1 MECFAFGLGIGHL
14 NTDDQWLDVYY
25 PKALVRP
32 DPALV
37 SILAEVFD
45 YTGENSVTRVTA
57 DDLDDFLEA
66 LEDSDDGD
74 AEGLLKALTP
84 MAGTEQPLA
93 LCILARDEKP
103 SSVPEV
109 YLKLSL
115 ISMRK
120 IQPHGVV
127 LDGMFSLLPNVAW
140 TSQGP
145 IDVKELPHA
154 QTRARAHGEVLTVHS
169 VDKFPRMADYVV
181 PQGVRIGDASRI
193 RLGAHLGEGT
203 TVMHEGFINFN
214 AGTLGVSMVEG
225 RISAGVVV
233 GDGSDLG
240 GGSSTMGTLSGGG
253 NIVIS
258 VGEQCLLGANAG
270 LGIPLGDRC
279 TIESGL
285 YLTAG
290 AKVQLLDN
298 EGNLV
303 RTVKARDLAGQN
315 DLLFRRNSVTGQ
327 IECLANK
334 SAIALN
340 DELHANN

>member
-1 MECFAFGLGIGHL
+1 MECFAFGLGVGHQ
-14 NTDDQWLDVYY
+14 NSDDQWLDTYY
-25 PKALVRP
+25 PKALCRP
-32 DPALV
+32 DPAVV
-37 SILAEVFD
+37 SIIADVFD
-45 YTGENSVTRVTA
+45 WDGSNLTREIMA

-84 MAGTEQPLA
+84 LAGTEQLLVICVLA
-93 LCILARDEKP
+93 SDEKP
-103 SSVPEV
+103 QTVPEV
-109 YLKLSL
+109 YLKLSM

-120 IQPHGVV
+120 IQPHGTN
-127 LDGMFSLLPNVAW
+127 LDGVFGLLPNIAW

-145 IDVKELPHA
+145 IDVKELAHA
-154 QTRARAHGEVLTVHS
+154 QTRARAYGEVLTVHS
-169 VDKFPRMADYVV
+169 VDKFPRMTDYVV
-181 PQGVRIGDASRI
+181 PHGVRIGDASRV

-214 AGTLGVSMVEG
+214 AGTLGVSMIEG

-240 GGSSTMGTLSGGG
+240 GGSSTMDTLSGGG
-253 NIVIS
+253 NIIIS
-258 VGEQCLLGANAG
+258 VGEQSLLGANAG

-290 AKVQLLDN
+290 SKVKLLDK
-298 EGNLV
+298 EGQAV
-303 RTVKARDLAGQN
+303 GTVKARELAN
-315 DLLFRRNSVTGQ
+315 KDDLLFRRNSVTGE

-334 SAIALN
+334 SAVALN
-340 DELHANN
+340 DELHTNN

>member
-1 MECFAFGLGIGHL
+1 MECFAFGLGVGHQ
-14 NTDDQWLDVYY
+14 NSDDQWLDVYY
-25 PKALVRP
+25 PKALCRP
-32 DPALV
+32 DPAV
-37 SILAEVFD
+37 VKIIAEVFGWD
-45 YTGENSVTRVTA
+45 GANLTRQITA

-74 AEGLLKALTP
+74 AEGLLRALTP
-84 MAGTEQPLA
+84 LAGSEQPLVICA
-93 LCILARDEKP
+93 LATDEKP

-109 YLKLSL
+109 YLKLSM

-120 IQPHGVV
+120 IQPHGTN
-127 LDGMFSLLPNVAW
+127 LEGMFGLLPNVAW

-145 IDVKELPHA
+145 IDVKELAHA
-154 QTRARAHGEVLTVHS
+154 QTRARAYGEVLTVHS
-169 VDKFPRMADYVV
+169 VDKFPRMSDYVV

-240 GGSSTMGTLSGGG
+240 GGCSTMGTLSGGG
-253 NIVIS
+253 
-258 VGEQCLLGANAG
+258 GANAG

-285 YLTAG
+285 YLTSG
-290 AKVQLLDN
+290 SKVKLLDKD
-298 EGNLV
+298 GQSV
-303 RTVKARDLAGQN
+303 GVVKARDLASKD
-315 DLLFRRNSVTGQ
+315 DLLFRRNSVTGE

-334 SAIALN
+334 SAVALN
-340 DELHANN
+340 DELHSNN

>member
-1 MECFAFGLGIGHL
+1 MLVDAEILMGFLLVAHL
-14 NTDDQWLDVYY
+14 IIFWL
-25 PKALVRP
+25 
-32 DPALV
+32 
-37 SILAEVFD
+37 SQ
-45 YTGENSVTRVTA
+45 
-57 DDLDDFLEA
+57 
-66 LEDSDDGD
+66 DSNDGD
-74 AEGLLKALTP
+74 AEGLLRALTP
-84 MAGTEQPLA
+84 LAGSEQPLVICA
-93 LCILARDEKP
+93 LATDEKP
-103 SSVPEV
+103 QTVPEV
-109 YLKLSL
+109 YLKLSM

-120 IQPHGVV
+120 IQPHGTN
-127 LDGMFSLLPNVAW
+127 LDGMFGLLPNVAW

-145 IDVKELPHA
+145 IDVKELAHA
-154 QTRARAHGEVLTVHS
+154 QTRARAYGEVLTVHS

-285 YLTAG
+285 YLTSG
-290 AKVQLLDN
+290 SKVKLLDKD
-298 EGNLV
+298 GQAV
-303 RTVKARDLAGQN
+303 GTVKARELAGKD
-315 DLLFRRNSVTGQ
+315 DLLFRRNSVTGE

>member
-1 MECFAFGLGIGHL
+1 MECFAFGLGVGHQ
-14 NTDDQWLDVYY
+14 NSDDQWLDTYY
-25 PKALVRP
+25 PKALCRP
-32 DPALV
+32 DPAVV
-37 SILAEVFD
+37 SIIVDVFGWD
-45 YTGENSVTRVTA
+45 GSNLTRQIAA

-66 LEDSDDGD
+66 LEDSNDGD

-84 MAGTEQPLA
+84 LAGTEQPLVICA
-93 LCILARDEKP
+93 LATDEKP
-103 SSVPEV
+103 ETVPEV
-109 YLKLSL
+109 YLKLSM

-120 IQPHGVV
+120 IQPHGTN
-127 LDGMFSLLPNVAW
+127 LDGMFGLLPNVAW

-145 IDVKELPHA
+145 IDVKELAHA
-154 QTRARAHGEVLTVHS
+154 QTCARAYGEVLTAHS
-169 VDKFPRMADYVV
+169 VDKFPRMTDYVV
-181 PQGVRIGDASRI
+181 PHGVRIGDASRI

-253 NIVIS
+253 NIIIS

-290 AKVQLLDN
+290 SKVKLLDK
-298 EGNLV
+298 EGQAV
-303 RTVKARDLAGQN
+303 GTVKARELAN
-315 DLLFRRNSVTGQ
+315 TDDLLFRRNSVTGE

-334 SAIALN
+334 SAVALN

>member
-1 MECFAFGLGIGHL
+1 MECFAFGLGVGHQ
-14 NTDDQWLDVYY
+14 NSDDQWLDTYY
-25 PKALVRP
+25 PKALCRP
-32 DPALV
+32 DPAVV
-37 SILAEVFD
+37 SIIADVFD
-45 YTGENSVTRVTA
+45 WDGSNLTREITA

-84 MAGTEQPLA
+84 LAGTEQLLVICVLA
-93 LCILARDEKP
+93 TDEKP
-103 SSVPEV
+103 QTVPEV
-109 YLKLSL
+109 YLKLSM

-120 IQPHGVV
+120 IQPHGTN
-127 LDGMFSLLPNVAW
+127 LDGVFGLLPNIAW

-145 IDVKELPHA
+145 IDVKELAHA
-154 QTRARAHGEVLTVHS
+154 QTRARAYGEVLTVHS
-169 VDKFPRMADYVV
+169 VDKFPRMTDYVV
-181 PQGVRIGDASRI
+181 PHGVRIGDASRI

-225 RISAGVVV
+225 RIS
-233 GDGSDLG
+233 DLG

-253 NIVIS
+253 NIIIS
-258 VGEQCLLGANAG
+258 VGEQSLLGANAG

-290 AKVQLLDN
+290 SKVKLLDR
-298 EGNLV
+298 EGQAV
-303 RTVKARDLAGQN
+303 GTIKARELAN
-315 DLLFRRNSVTGQ
+315 KDDLLFRRNSVTGE

-334 SAIALN
+334 SAVALN
-340 DELHANN
+340 DELHTNN

>member
-1 MECFAFGLGIGHL
+1 MECFAFGLGVGHQ
-14 NTDDQWLDVYY
+14 NSDDQWLDVYY
-25 PKALVRP
+25 PKALCRP
-32 DPALV
+32 DPAV
-37 SILAEVFD
+37 VKIIAEVFGWD
-45 YTGENSVTRVTA
+45 GANLTRQITA

-74 AEGLLKALTP
+74 AEGLLRALTP
-84 MAGTEQPLA
+84 LAGSEQPLVICA
-93 LCILARDEKP
+93 LATDEKP

-109 YLKLSL
+109 YLKLSM

-120 IQPHGVV
+120 IQPPGTN
-127 LDGMFSLLPNVAW
+127 LDGMFGLLPNVAW

-145 IDVKELPHA
+145 IDVKELAHA
-154 QTRARAHGEVLTVHS
+154 QTRARAYGEVLTVHS

-181 PQGVRIGDASRI
+181 PQGVRIGDASRV

-214 AGTLGVSMVEG
+214 AGTLGVSMVAG

-240 GGSSTMGTLSGGG
+240 GGCSTMGTLSGGG
-253 NIVIS
+253 TFVIS

-285 YLTAG
+285 YLTSG
-290 AKVQLLDN
+290 SKVKLLDK
-298 EGNLV
+298 EGQSV
-303 RTVKARDLAGQN
+303 GVVKARDLASKD
-315 DLLFRRNSVTGQ
+315 DLLFRRNSVTGE

-334 SAIALN
+334 SAVALN
-340 DELHANN
+340 DELHSNN

>member
-1 MECFAFGLGIGHL
+1 MECFAFGLGVGHQ
-14 NTDDQWLDVYY
+14 NSDDQWLDVYY
-25 PKALVRP
+25 PKALCRP

-37 SILAEVFD
+37 EIVRDTFNW
-45 YTGENSVTRVTA
+45 TGENTTTSITA

-84 MAGTEQPLA
+84 LAGSEEPLVV
-93 LCILARDEKP
+93 CILATDEKP
-103 SSVPEV
+103 ASVPEV

-120 IQPHGVV
+120 IQPHGTN
-127 LDGMFSLLPNVAW
+127 LEGMFSVLPNVAW

-145 IDVKELPHA
+145 IDIKELAHA

-169 VDKFPRMADYVV
+169 VDKFPRMADFVV
-181 PQGVRIGDASRI
+181 PHGVRIGDASRV

-203 TVMHEGFINFN
+203 TVMHEGFVNFN

-240 GGSSTMGTLSGGG
+240 GGCSTMGTLSGGG
-253 NIVIS
+253 NIIIS

-279 TIESGL
+279 TVESGL
-285 YLTAG
+285 YLTSG
-290 AKVQLLDN
+290 AKVRVLDN
-298 EGNLV
+298 EGQPV
-303 RTVKARDLAGQN
+303 ATIKARDLAGQS
-315 DLLFRRNSVTGQ
+315 DLLFRRNSVTGE

-340 DELHANN
+340 AELHVNN

>member
-1 MECFAFGLGIGHL
+1 MECFAFGLGVGHQ
-14 NTDDQWLDVYY
+14 NSDDQWLDTYY
-25 PKALVRP
+25 PKALCRP
-32 DPALV
+32 DPAVV
-37 SILAEVFD
+37 SIIMDVFGWD
-45 YTGENSVTRVTA
+45 GSNLTRQIAA

-66 LEDSDDGD
+66 LEDSNDGD

-84 MAGTEQPLA
+84 LAGTEQPLVICA
-93 LCILARDEKP
+93 LATDEKP
-103 SSVPEV
+103 ETVPEV
-109 YLKLSL
+109 YLKLSM

-120 IQPHGVV
+120 IQPHGTN
-127 LDGMFSLLPNVAW
+127 LDGMFGLLPNVAW

-145 IDVKELPHA
+145 IDVKELAHA
-154 QTRARAHGEVLTVHS
+154 QTRTRAYGEVLTVHS
-169 VDKFPRMADYVV
+169 VDKFPRMTDYVV
-181 PQGVRIGDASRI
+181 PHGVRIGDASRI

-214 AGTLGVSMVEG
+214 AGTLGISMVEG

-253 NIVIS
+253 NIIIS

-290 AKVQLLDN
+290 SKVKLLDK
-298 EGNLV
+298 EGQAV
-303 RTVKARDLAGQN
+303 CTVKARELAN
-315 DLLFRRNSVTGQ
+315 TDDLLFRRNSVTGE

-334 SAIALN
+334 SAVALN

>member
-1 MECFAFGLGIGHL
+1 MECFALGIGIGHL
-14 NTDDQWLDVYY
+14 NADKQWLDTYY
-25 PKALVRP
+25 PKALCRP

-37 SILAEVFD
+37 EIIQDVFD
-45 YTGENSVTRVTA
+45 WDGDNITDMISA
-57 DDLDDFLEA
+57 DDLDDLLEA
-66 LEDSDDGD
+66 LEDSADGD
-74 AEGLLKALTP
+74 AEGLLNALTP
-84 MAGTEQPLA
+84 LAGTEQPLV
-93 LCILARDEKP
+93 LCLLASDEAP
-103 SSVPEV
+103 LSVPEI

-120 IQPHGVV
+120 IQPHNTK
-127 LDGMFSLLPNVAW
+127 LDGMFGLLPNVAW

-145 IDVKELPHA
+145 IDVKELTHA
-154 QTRARAHGEVLTVHS
+154 QTLARAHGEVLTVHS

-181 PQGVRIGDASRI
+181 PYGVRIGDASRI

-285 YLTAG
+285 YITAG
-290 AKVQLLDN
+290 SKVKLLDN
-298 EGNLV
+298 EGNTLAIL
-303 RTVKARDLAGQN
+303 KARELANHN
-315 DLLFRRNSVTGQ
+315 DLLFRRNSISGE

-334 SAIALN
+334 SAVELN
-340 DELHANN
+340 LELHANN

>member
-1 MECFAFGLGIGHL
+1 MECFAFGLGVGHQ
-14 NTDDQWLDVYY
+14 NSDDQWLDTYY
-25 PKALVRP
+25 PKALCRP
-32 DPALV
+32 DPAVV
-37 SILAEVFD
+37 SIIVDVFD
-45 YTGENSVTRVTA
+45 WEGSNLTRQIAA

-66 LEDSDDGD
+66 LEDSNDGD
-74 AEGLLKALTP
+74 AESLLKALTP
-84 MAGTEQPLA
+84 LAGTEQPLVICA
-93 LCILARDEKP
+93 LATDEKP
-103 SSVPEV
+103 QTIPEV
-109 YLKLSL
+109 YLKLSM

-120 IQPHGVV
+120 IQPHGTN
-127 LDGMFSLLPNVAW
+127 LDGMFGLLPNVAW

-145 IDVKELPHA
+145 IDVKELAHA
-154 QTRARAHGEVLTVHS
+154 QTRARAYGEVLTVHS
-169 VDKFPRMADYVV
+169 VDKFPRMTDFVV
-181 PQGVRIGDASRI
+181 PHGVRIGDASRI

-253 NIVIS
+253 NIIIS

-290 AKVQLLDN
+290 SKVKLLDK
-298 EGNLV
+298 EGEAV
-303 RTVKARDLAGQN
+303 GTVKARELAN
-315 DLLFRRNSVTGQ
+315 ADDLLFRRNSVTGE

-334 SAIALN
+334 SAVALN
-340 DELHANN
+340 YELHTNN